1 MSSAATTTATGSGA
15 GPLGLGVV
23 LPDLRVGGLQSMA
36 VRLLL
41 SLPRD
46 EFAPRVYT
54 FDPGGEDGPL
64 AAELAA
70 AGVAHVFRARPPG
83 RAPGYAARLAGALRS
98 DGIDLVHCHNIT
110 ALYHGARAAHRA
122 GRLPVLFTEH
132 DREMPAPWKHRL
144 LHRWIVRRARL
155 VVAVSDRLRGE
166 LVRYE
171 GFPAARTSTLF
182 NGVPDP
188 RDDFDGDRDTARAE
202 LGWDA
207 RPVALAVGSL
217 TEVKN
222 HAGLIRAWGEVRR
235 RVPEARLCLAGCGE
249 LESDLRRRAGGL
261 PDGAVELLG
270 ERHDV
275 ARLLAACDVFVL
287 PSHREGLSLSL
298 IEAHGAGRAS
308 VAYDVGGN
316 AEVLRDGVT
325 GWLVPPGNEAALA
338 ASLVSALAGRSGRAP
353 LEQAARGRFLE
364 AFTHE
369 RMVARYLDLYRRLC
383 PRKVA

>member
-1 MSSAATTTATGSGA
+1 MS
-15 GPLGLGVV
+15 
-23 LPDLRVGGLQSMA
+23 
-36 VRLLL
+36 
-41 SLPRD
+41 
-46 EFAPRVYT
+46 
-54 FDPGGEDGPL
+54 PL
-64 AAELAA
+64 A
-70 AGVAHVFRARPPG
+70 
-83 RAPGYAARLAGALRS
+83 RLIS
-98 DGIDLVHCHNIT
+98 
-110 ALYHGARAAHRA
+110 
-122 GRLPVLFTEH
+122 
-132 DREMPAPWKHRL
+132 
-144 LHRWIVRRARL
+144 
-155 VVAVSDRLRGE
+155 
-166 LVRYE
+166 
-171 GFPAARTSTLF
+171 
-182 NGVPDP
+182 
-188 RDDFDGDRDTARAE
+188 
-202 LGWDA
+202 
-207 RPVALAVGSL
+207 
-217 TEVKN
+217 
-222 HAGLIRAWGEVRR
+222 R
-235 RVPEARLCLAGCGE
+235 RVASICLPATLCLAGCGE